1 MEAGKIAAAAA
12 VKEGGVAALVTT
24 MSLGNELGFEFIKPF
39 HDTDSLFTLQPGGMV
54 LELAAGVEPEELFE
68 GLDYMLL
75 GHTTAE
81 AGIAIN
87 DTKIDAEKAFAAYRE
102 PLLAS
107 SRTALRRQRSLLT
120 SQCRCTRAS

>member
-1 MEAGKIAAAAA
+1 MLLLPL

-81 AGIAIN
+81 AGITIN
-87 DTKIDAEKAFAAYRE
+87 DTKSLTLRK
-102 PLLAS
+102 PLPHTASRCWAS
-107 SRTALRRQRSLLT
+107 SRTALRRQKSLLT
-120 SQCRCTRAS
+120 SLCRCTRAS